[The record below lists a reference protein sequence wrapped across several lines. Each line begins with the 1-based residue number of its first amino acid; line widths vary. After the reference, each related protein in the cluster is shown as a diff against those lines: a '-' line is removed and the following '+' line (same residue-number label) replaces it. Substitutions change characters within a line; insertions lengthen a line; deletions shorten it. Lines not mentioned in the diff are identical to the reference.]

1 MKTINFAIDLG
12 TTNSL
17 IANYNDGNIKIYN
30 NPLGL
35 KQTLPSCVA
44 FRGSRTVIGDKALDY
59 LEKDAE
65 NVCMLFKR
73 KMGTQ
78 ETYFIPSK
86 EVEVSPMELSS
97 YILKELKNFVTD
109 ETVLD
114 TVVITIPASFDT
126 IQSNATKKAGYLAG
140 FKEVVLLQEPIAAC
154 LAYANTSNLDIS
166 TSQRWIVYDFGGGT
180 FDVALVEVNDRELKV
195 MDNEGDNFLG
205 GADFDNLIVEKIL
218 VPYIEEKCNVD
229 NLWKDI
235 KAKSSNY
242 KGLYFELLKK
252 AEEAK
257 KELSIYEEA
266 EIELDIDVNGNNL
279 FEHIVINREGFE
291 EVIASKVEQTIAFIK
306 KVISQNQLVNSQIE
320 RIVLIGGSTYVPL
333 IRKRIKEETGIFV
346 DSSIDPT
353 SAVVEGAAYYAGS
366 KPTAIIKE
374 ETEEREV
381 PVGADDNAID
391 SSLFYE
397 QNTRD
402 MEELITCRVTSDT
415 VVNYRV
421 LRVDGG
427 YDSGIK
433 DIVDAAFSEFVPL
446 LKGKLN
452 RFKIQLLDNGQNV
465 LKTIGSIAINQGS
478 YNVLGQPLPLDIC
491 MEIDDMDSSTTRLE
505 KIFAKGSILPLKK
518 KIYKTASKTI
528 LQDSKANLI
537 INIIEGKSN
546 GLPSSGLSIGFIE
559 IFGKDLEEDLIKGT
573 DIEIELEIT
582 ESRDLKINVY
592 LQSCDQE
599 FQNVFS
605 KSERSISINK
615 INMEIN
621 SILAEVEDLIKRNN
635 DEENFEYSNRLELI
649 RVGLIEIQIEAT
661 LLVDDDV
668 SDQKYQ
674 LDDKKRKLIQ
684 EFDAL
689 TRNKAIANE
698 IEEYAASKS
707 HMEYLINREEN
718 ERYLPKYTKIINNEK
733 EVINSGNKYLIRSKI
748 KELDL
753 LYNDIIQSSDENF
766 ISYFLGLKFSN
777 EYSNQKKADKL
788 IKQGDDAVDKQDYKS
803 LRHIVYALYAL
814 LPDYEREKQKRFKDD
829 SKTGLS

>member
-17 IANYNDGNIKIYN
+17 IANYNSGNIKVYN

-44 FRGSRTVIGDKALDY
+44 FRGGRIIIGDKALDY
-59 LEKDAE
+59 LEKDAK
-65 NVCMLFKR
+65 NVSMLFKR

-78 ETYFIPSK
+78 ETYFIPSIEK
-86 EVEVSPMELSS
+86 EISPIELSS

-109 ETVLD
+109 DVNLNSI
-114 TVVITIPASFDT
+114 VITIPASFDT

-154 LAYANTSNLDIS
+154 LAYANTANLDI
-166 TSQRWIVYDFGGGT
+166 TEAQKWIVYDFGGGT

-195 MDNEGDNFLG
+195 IDNEGDNFLG
-205 GADFDNLIVEKIL
+205 GADFDNLIVEKII
-218 VPYIEEKCNVD
+218 VPLLEEKCNTN
-229 NLWKDI
+229 NLWKNI
-235 KAKSSNY
+235 KAKSNNY

-257 KELSIYEEA
+257 KELSVYEQS
-266 EIELDIDVNGNNL
+266 EIELDIAIDGIEL
-279 FEHIVINREGFE
+279 FEEIIITRTQFE
-291 EVIASKVEQTIAFIK
+291 NVIADKVERTIALIK
-306 KVISQNQLVNSQIE
+306 KVISQNQLINSQIE
-320 RIVLIGGSTYVPL
+320 RLILIGGSTYVPY
-333 IRKRIKEETGIFV
+333 IREKIKEETGILV
-346 DSSIDPT
+346 DSSINPT

-366 KPTAIIKE
+366 KPESVVEEKEDLSKQTSQVKE
-374 ETEEREV
+374 EVEC
-381 PVGADDNAID
+381 NI
-391 SSLFYE
+391 FYE

-402 MEELITCRVTSDT
+402 LEELITGRVSSNDIIS
-415 VVNYRV
+415 YRII
-421 LRVDGG
+421 RTDGG
-427 YDSGIK
+427 YDSSIK
-433 DIVDAAFSEFVPL
+433 ALNNASFSEFVPL
-446 LKGKLN
+446 LKGRLN
-452 RFKIQLLDNGQNV
+452 KFKIQLLDGNQNV
-465 LKTIGSIAINQGS
+465 LKIIDDVAINQGS
-478 YNVLGQPLPLDIC
+478 YNVLGQPLPIDIC
-491 MEIDDMDSSTTRLE
+491 MEIDDIDASTTRLE
-505 KIFAKGSILPLKK
+505 KIFTKGSILPLKK

-528 LQDSKANLI
+528 LQGSKSNLI

-582 ESRDLKINVY
+582 ESRDLKINVF

-615 INMEIN
+615 INLEIN
-621 SILAEVEDLIKRNN
+621 SILAEVEELIKENNN
-635 DEENFEYSNRLELI
+635 DENFEYSNQLEKI

-661 LLVDDDV
+661 LLEDDDI

-684 EFDAL
+684 SFDAL
-689 TRNKAIANE
+689 TRNKAIATE
-698 IEEYAASKS
+698 IEEYMSSKES
-707 HMEYLINREEN
+707 LEYLINKEEN
-718 ERYLPKYTKIINNEK
+718 KRYEDKYLKIINNEK
-733 EVINSGNKYLIRSKI
+733 EVVNSGNKYLIRAKI
-748 KELDL
+748 KELEL
-753 LYNDIIQSSDENF
+753 LFNDIIQSSDENF
-766 ISYFLGLKFSN
+766 ISYFLGLKYST
-777 EYSNQKKADKL
+777 EYSNQRKADKL
-788 IKQGDDAVDKQDYKS
+788 IKQGDEAIDKQDYKS
-803 LRHIVYALYAL
+803 LRHIVYALYAM
-814 LPDYEREKQKRFKDD
+814 LPDYEKERQKQFKDD